1 MRLWLKRF
9 FCIAPPPPNIYI
21 TVKEIIWQV
30 GEAVRVI
37 SVKVIQSISN
47 RYPGARCKSDVL
59 QEKESI
65 KAVINQKQL
74 MNVGYSLKYVSDT
87 KDFDSMLSKYK

>member
-1 MRLWLKRF
+1 M
-9 FCIAPPPPNIYI
+9 
-21 TVKEIIWQV
+21 
-30 GEAVRVI
+30 I